1 MKDPRILAVTAIGV
15 LLALAFLARIEPAAA
30 TAALAPIASTAT
42 PPAGLSVDAKDAP
55 FNKGFDFKFKSG
67 SSTATISIDPL
78 GHAHTDS
85 ASISASGGSI
95 SLTGKYDRNDRK
107 IEITAKRAG
116 QDIGEFS
123 WRVEAVL
130 R

>member
-15 LLALAFLARIEPAAA
+15 LLALAFLARIEPSAA
-30 TAALAPIASTAT
+30 TAALAPIASAAT

-55 FNKGFDFKFKSG
+55 FNKGFDFRFRSDT
-67 SSTATISIDPL
+67 SSTTVTIDPL
-78 GHAHTDS
+78 GTRHSDS
-85 ASISASGGSI
+85 GTLSSKAGSI
-95 SLTGKYDRNDRK
+95 SLSAKYSQNDRT
-107 IEITAKRAG
+107 IVITAKRG
-116 QDIGEFS
+116 GVSIGEYS

>member
-1 MKDPRILAVTAIGV
+1 MRA
-15 LLALAFLARIEPAAA
+15 LLIPSVIAFAALAFATGAPRASALTPLA
-30 TAALAPIASTAT
+30 ST
-42 PPAGLSVDAKDAP
+42 PPAGLSVEAKDAA

-67 SSTATISIDPL
+67 NSTSTISIDPL
-78 GHAHTDS
+78 GMRHTDT
-85 ASISASGGSI
+85 ATISATGGSI
-95 SLTGKYDRNDRK
+95 TLNGKYDRNDRK
-107 IEITAKRAG
+107 IEITAKRGG

>member
-1 MKDPRILAVTAIGV
+1 MRALMIPTIIALSA
-15 LLALAFLARIEPAAA
+15 LALATSAPRASALTPLA
-30 TAALAPIASTAT
+30 AT
-42 PPAGLSVDAKDAP
+42 PPAGLSVEAKDAP

-67 SSTATISIDPL
+67 NSTATISIDPL
-78 GHAHTDS
+78 GMHHTDT
-85 ASISASGGSI
+85 ATISATGGSI
-95 SLTGKYDRNDRK
+95 TLNGKYDRNDRK

-116 QDIGEFS
+116 QDVGDFS

>member
-1 MKDPRILAVTAIGV
+1 MRHALIAASVPLLAIGLGAV
-15 LLALAFLARIEPAAA
+15 LLVSGPRASALTPLP
-30 TAALAPIASTAT
+30 ST
-42 PPAGLSVDAKDAP
+42 PPAGLSVEAKDAP

-67 SSTATISIDPL
+67 GSTATVSIDPL
-78 GHAHTDS
+78 GMHHTDS
-85 ASISASGGSI
+85 ATISSSSGSI
-95 SLTGKYDRNDRK
+95 TLSGKYDRNDRT

-116 QDIGEFS
+116 TEIGEFS